1 MVLRS
6 ENILTVL
13 SDATSAVQFL
23 KIAAQQLQE
32 YGLWYKTSIKMNT
45 YNCHI
50 SNSTPASYI
59 QKSGFVTHSGLK
71 KSATAYLRF
80 DLWQGNLIKFANK

>member
-13 SDATSAVQFL
+13 SDATRVVQFL

-32 YGLWYKTSIKMNT
+32 YGLWYKTAIKMNIH
-45 YNCHI
+45 NCHI
-50 SNSTPASYI
+50 SNLITASYM
-59 QKSGFVTHSGLK
+59 QKSGFITHSGLK